1 MNAQARSL
9 RDRVARRQAREGW
22 GRTRTIAVTSG
33 KGGVGKTT
41 VAANLAI
48 ALQRLG
54 ARVVLVDVDLGL
66 ANVDVL
72 LGLRPRWT
80 LKDLLAG
87 RRSIREITVDGPAG
101 VRVVPAASGLEELAN
116 LAPWEQERLWRSFAE
131 LDADADLVLVD
142 TAAGIA
148 PNVLDVLATTE
159 EVVVVAAPEPAA
171 ITDAYALIKVLSRR
185 RDDAR
190 VHLLVNRAR
199 RPQEGYAAAAR
210 IAEVARHFL
219 GLDIHCLGCLP
230 EDPQVDQAGRDQVA
244 FAAAYPQCPAARCL
258 ASVAGRLKTRVPQGA
273 QGSLADCVRE
283 LSRLHVQTA
292 TTPAE

>member
-185 RDDAR
+185 REGAR

-230 EDPQVDQAGRDQVA
+230 EDPQVAQAGRDQVA

-258 ASVAGRLKTRVPQGA
+258 ASVAGRLKARAPEGA